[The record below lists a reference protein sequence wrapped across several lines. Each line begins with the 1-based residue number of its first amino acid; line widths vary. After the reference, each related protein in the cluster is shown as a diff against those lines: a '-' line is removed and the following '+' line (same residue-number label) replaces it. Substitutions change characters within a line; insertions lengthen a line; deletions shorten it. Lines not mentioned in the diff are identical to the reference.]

1 MQAESW
7 ALAAACEAGE
17 GVASYA
23 EVTVAVAVAADA
35 SQGAVIDQRNHPP
48 HLVGRQHHP
57 FPKVDSGW
65 WHANRGSRVPDHS

>member
-23 EVTVAVAVAADA
+23 EVTVAVAADA
-35 SQGAVIDQRNHPP
+35 SQGAVIDQGNHPLR
-48 HLVGRQHHP
+48 LVGHQHHP